1 MRSAN
6 LVRIAAEAELLR
18 IRALLTRQ
26 ARRAVLGLVAVLFLL
41 GVLVLAE
48 VAGWQALR
56 LYVAPI
62 AATLILLGVDLLI
75 AAAFGVLALRS
86 APSHAE
92 QETLRIRRQALE
104 AAGAALS
111 ITAAVP
117 IVGMALRLG
126 RNRERSWLS
135 AFRRSG

>member
-26 ARRAVLGLVAVLFLL
+26 VRRAVLGLVAVLFLL

-117 IVGMALRLG
+117 IAGMVLRLG